1 MKLKNFTP
9 EIMKNC
15 LKMNM
20 GVELETLRV
29 TAAGEMAKTPPPF
42 REGDNLTRDFAEN
55 QMEINTPI
63 YHSEKDAR
71 AYLNNTLREM
81 RRTLAKKKSLNT
93 SGRPLCRPYY
103 TPKTMCLLRSI
114 PAGMH
119 LKPPTGNIWPQNM
132 TGAEWLCAAFM

>member
-42 REGDNLTRDFAEN
+42 REGDTLTRDFAEN
-55 QMEINTPI
+55 QM
-63 YHSEKDAR
+63 
-71 AYLNNTLREM
+71 
-81 RRTLAKKKSLNT
+81 
-93 SGRPLCRPYY
+93 
-103 TPKTMCLLRSI
+103 
-114 PAGMH
+114 
-119 LKPPTGNIWPQNM
+119 
-132 TGAEWLCAAFM
+132 